1 MNIQTLFHDQFAVL
15 PDIIVRS
22 PGRINLIGE
31 HTDYNQA
38 FVLPA
43 AINKEAVIALRRRD
57 DDQVLLLAAD
67 LGQSHHTTLSELA
80 VGSADWPAYLLGVV
94 QQLQQQGF
102 RLQGFDAVLS
112 SSIPSGAGMSSSAA
126 IECAMIF
133 ALNKLYSLDIQPL
146 DLIKL
151 AKKAE
156 NEFVGVQCGVMDMF
170 VSMMGKEGH
179 AIKLDCRDLN
189 YEYFPLVLGEYRIV
203 LFDTGIKHSLAA
215 GQYNIRRIQC
225 EEGIAVIKR
234 KHPHIQSL
242 RDVTQQILLNDLKG
256 NVSETVFNRCQYVI
270 SENQRVQEGCNDLV
284 QNDLAAFG
292 RKMFQTHD
300 GLSKLYEVSCPELD
314 FLVEEVRNEP
324 AVLGARMM
332 GGGFGG
338 CTINL
343 VHADGIQSLFERM
356 SQRYRQQFDLTLN
369 MYTMITQS
377 GTSIVTEKMAE
388 LSN

>member
-31 HTDYNQA
+31 HTDYNQG

-57 DDQVLLLAAD
+57 DDRVLLLAAD

-156 NEFVGVQCGVMDMF
+156 NEFVGVQCGIMDMF

-242 RDVTQQILLNDLKG
+242 RDVTQQILLTDLKE

-270 SENQRVQEGCNDLV
+270 SENQRVQEGCNDLA
-284 QNDLAAFG
+284 QNNLAAFG
-292 RKMFQTHD
+292 KKMFQTHD

-369 MYTMITQS
+369 MYTMIPQS